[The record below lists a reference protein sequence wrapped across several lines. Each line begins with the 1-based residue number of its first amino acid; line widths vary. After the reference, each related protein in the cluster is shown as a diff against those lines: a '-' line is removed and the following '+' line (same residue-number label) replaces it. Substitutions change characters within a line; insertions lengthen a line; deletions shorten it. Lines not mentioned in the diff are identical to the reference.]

1 MSLGI
6 VIKGPEGLVL
16 AADSR
21 VTLSAQTPQ
30 GNIHVNYDN
39 ATKLLSFSKPNNYV
53 SAVTYGQ
60 AAIGLRTAN
69 SFLPEFEAN
78 LPNDKCLSV
87 KEFAKQLSSF
97 FTKQWENV
105 MPTEYSGPNMTF
117 VVGGFDKSKPYG
129 HVYQFDIPGH
139 PDLVAQHKN
148 AFGLTW
154 GGQREIV
161 DRLLQ
166 GFDERLM
173 GIAKITLKLQEDQTD
188 LLYEALTNNLQMPIP
203 IQAMALQD
211 CVDLAVFFINT
222 TILGQNLTV
231 GIRGVGGPIDVAT
244 ITRRYGFQFIQKKD
258 ITAEKKAN

>member
-39 ATKLLSFSKPNNYV
+39 ATKLLSFNEPNNYV

-78 LPNDKCLSV
+78 LPNDKRLSI
-87 KEFAKQLSSF
+87 KEFADQLSTF
-97 FTKQWENV
+97 FTKQWKSE
-105 MPTEYSGPNMTF
+105 MPSDYKGPDMTF
-117 VVGGFDKSKPYG
+117 VVAGFDKGEPYG
-129 HVYQFDIPGH
+129 HVYQFDIPSH
-139 PDLVAQHKN
+139 PDLIAQHEN
-148 AFGLTW
+148 GFGLTW

-166 GFDERLM
+166 GFDEKLM
-173 GIAKITLKLQEDQTD
+173 GIAKTTLKLPDDQTD
-188 LLYEALTNNLQMPIP
+188 SLYKALKSNLQMPIP

-244 ITRRYGFQFIQKKD
+244 ITRRDGFISIQKKE
-258 ITAEKKAN
+258 IVAKQRAI